1 MSREEIARSA
11 DLQRRYAA
19 EYASMLRASRDRE
32 VAKEAARVNVSALLF
47 GQPRIVPLDGGVNSR
62 QLQNALGCGGEDLA
76 AIRRAV
82 SALLSPEISR
92 IRLRDRGHLG
102 PER

>member
-1 MSREEIARSA
+1 
-11 DLQRRYAA
+11 
-19 EYASMLRASRDRE
+19 MLRASRDRE

-47 GQPRIVPLDGGVNSR
+47 GQPRIVPLEGGVNGR
-62 QLQNALGCGGEDLA
+62 QLQNALGRGGEDLA

-82 SALLSPEISR
+82 SRLLERAVPGTE
-92 IRLRDRGHLG
+92 RLRLPVRDVG